1 MLGGPS
7 EPTTWG
13 SKQGPPPSHKQ
24 GSVPPAPASWQLLLS
39 AAMMWGRLSM
49 GFRCHEAKRGG
60 HMGRPSWSLESIIL
74 VLPGHQPMC
83 LAGSQDVGTQDVCP
97 V

>member
-1 MLGGPS
+1 
-7 EPTTWG
+7 
-13 SKQGPPPSHKQ
+13 
-24 GSVPPAPASWQLLLS
+24 
-39 AAMMWGRLSM
+39 
-49 GFRCHEAKRGG
+49 
-60 HMGRPSWSLESIIL
+60 MGRPSWSLESIIL